1 VTITRREV
9 LRLAAAAA
17 AAPLVPEAGAE
28 VAGAAPAA
36 APTVSAAGRF
46 FSAPELRLLDELTEL
61 ILPADEHSGGAR
73 EAAVAAYIDGRL
85 AEYDP
90 EMPDLHEA
98 RDRWKAGLAAVDAAC
113 RETAGKPFLE
123 ATAEERTA
131 TLERLAAKE
140 REAKSDAEKFFVELK
155 RWTVRGYYSSRV
167 GIHDE
172 LEYKGNTVQTQYAGV
187 DPATLPPAPPP
198 RD

>member
-1 VTITRREV
+1 VTITRRDV

-17 AAPLVPEAGAE
+17 AAPLVPGAVSAEA
-28 VAGAAPAA
+28 AGT

-90 EMPDLHEA
+90 EIPELRET
-98 RDRWKAGLAAVDAAC
+98 RERWKAGLATMDAAC
-113 RETAGKPFLE
+113 QEAVGKPFLE
-123 ATAEERTA
+123 ASSDERA
-131 TLERLAAKE
+131 AVLERLAAKE
-140 REAKSDAEKFFVELK
+140 QQPQSDGEKFFVELK
-155 RWTVRGYYSSRV
+155 RWTARGYYSSRV

-172 LEYKGNTVQTQYAGV
+172 LEYKGNTLQTEYAGV
-187 DPATLPPAPPP
+187 DPATLPPVRPP

>member
-1 VTITRREV
+1 VTITRRDV

-17 AAPLVPEAGAE
+17 AAPLVPGAVSAEATGTT
-28 VAGAAPAA
+28 
-36 APTVSAAGRF
+36 PTASAAGRF

-73 EAAVAAYIDGRL
+73 EAKVAAYIDGRL

-90 EMPDLHEA
+90 EIPDLREA
-98 RDRWKAGLAAVDAAC
+98 RELWKAGLATVDTAC
-113 RETAGKPFLE
+113 REAVGKPFLE
-123 ATAEERTA
+123 ASHEERTA
-131 TLERLAAKE
+131 VLERLAAKE
-140 REAKSDAEKFFVELK
+140 QQPQSDGERFFVELK
-155 RWTVRGYYSSRV
+155 RWTARGYYTSRV

-172 LEYKGNTVQTQYAGV
+172 LEYKGNTLQTEYAGV
-187 DPATLPPAPPP
+187 DPATLPPVRPP